1 MSAVLTLH
9 VEETVLASLHERAA
23 AHGRSPEAE
32 ANAILL
38 QALRLPAEVAW
49 AGVNAVRERLANS
62 GRSFTDSAD
71 LLREDRER

>member
-9 VEETVLASLHERAA
+9 VDDTVLASLHERAT

-38 QALRLPAEVAW
+38 QALRLPPGAAW
-49 AGVNAVRERLANS
+49 AKVNAIRERLANS
-62 GRSFTDSAD
+62 GRPFTDSAD